1 MLNKNQRKTLMEQNL
16 LSIINENSN
25 LPQMWNRIKRKCETA
40 IRDLRL
46 IATKSPDDK
55 LQEIFN
61 EDTFKK
67 LLLAIF
73 TLDRSGPN
81 SKLKFRSPDLQ
92 LASFFADFGIE
103 LCIEEIKKKNTDT
116 PESSKPII
124 DQLTRTQAICREI
137 GFKYKLDTIE
147 EESKKNKSRFICIY

>member
-1 MLNKNQRKTLMEQNL
+1 MEQNL